1 MKTQKEDRRSRK
13 TKALIQQTLIEQLST
28 RELKD
33 ISVSE
38 IANRADINRGTF
50 YLHYHDVY
58 DVLEQLEQRLFEEFT
73 TFIEKYKEYP
83 AGSRI
88 SVLLDLFQY
97 IEANAAIFA
106 TILRTK
112 EATILTRI
120 IEGSRPQTAEEW
132 QMIYVGAMGEEY
144 GGLGDVDFNYCYE
157 FIAYGCV
164 AMLRR
169 WFDNG
174 MKEPAEHMAKLAEK
188 LMTSSI
194 TAL

>member
-38 IANRADINRGTF
+38 IAAQADINRGTF

-58 DVLEQLEQRLFEEFT
+58 DVFEQLEQRLFEEFS

-83 AGSRI
+83 IGSRI

-97 IEANAAIFA
+97 IEANATIFA

-120 IEGSRPQTAEEW
+120 IESSRPQSVEEW
-132 QMIYVGAMGEEY
+132 LAIYDGAASGDHGDL
-144 GGLGDVDFNYCYE
+144 GGADFTYCYE

-174 MKEPAEHMAKLAEK
+174 MKESAEHMAELAEK

-194 TAL
+194 IAI